1 MRKSNV
7 AYASLEGHD
16 MSTVNPIQFVW
27 VFRFDGWG
35 LPFGSRLDHP
45 LVGVAVTHAP
55 TAGSSV
61 AG

>member
-1 MRKSNV
+1 MRRLKDTTCQ
-7 AYASLEGHD
+7 LL
-16 MSTVNPIQFVW
+16 TQLVW

-55 TAGSSV
+55 TAGASV

>member
-1 MRKSNV
+1 
-7 AYASLEGHD
+7 